1 MFFISMQI
9 HVDNKINFSSRN
21 KTIRFADDIV
31 RKVNNEFPR
40 ISASRVD
47 DFSSIKTKP
56 YYRLNLWSRIE
67 RMRSYREYMFSK
79 CNDVVKRFDCL
90 IFPVKKHRLGNCSES
105 AHLTTLVARL
115 NGVKNCF
122 PASLHSPE
130 GFDFDHSVLYVNDEK
145 PYVMDAWLGFADYLP
160 EARLRYQKEFRKHFE
175 FNLSDSENIIFPKSQ
190 SLYSDFLSQELSN
203 EEMIVLKLLFPNLLI
218 KK

>member
-1 MFFISMQI
+1 M
-9 HVDNKINFSSRN
+9 KINNNNNIQFTSRN

-31 RKVNNEFPR
+31 RKVNQEFPR

-47 DFSSIKTKP
+47 DFSSIISRTGYQKS
-56 YYRLNLWSRIE
+56 LWSRIN
-67 RMRSYREYMFSK
+67 RMRDDREKIF
-79 CNDVVKRFDCL
+79 KRCYGIFEKYHSL
-90 IFPVKKHRLGNCSES
+90 INPIKKLKLGNCSES
-105 AHLTTLVARL
+105 THLTTLVARL
-115 NGVKNCF
+115 NGIKNCF
-122 PASLHSPE
+122 PARMYSPE

-190 SLYSDFLSQELSN
+190 SVYSNFLSQELSN